1 MTPLQEA
8 RLLSR
13 AVRRR
18 WDIPQDQLGA
28 TLLRLYE
35 LRDYG
40 ESDAVKIAA
49 SRAIILCEAQ
59 NQSDEHKVVD
69 VRIQQEHARLDAI
82 AAELGIDKATVEHVG
97 SEAARITGSD
107 EEPSG

>member
-1 MTPLQEA
+1 LTPLQEA

-13 AVRRR
+13 AVRKR
-18 WDIPQDQLGA
+18 WDIPQDQLDA
-28 TLLRLYE
+28 TLRRLYE
-35 LRDYG
+35 LRDDG

-49 SRAIILCEAQ
+49 SRAIILCESQ

-82 AAELGIDKATVEHVG
+82 AAELGVEQAVIEQADNG
-97 SEAARITGSD
+97 RLVSE
-107 EEPSG
+107 